1 MLKVA
6 TGENTDHPAMMH
18 TYGVFRRYLRQQLK
32 AVDTARQQTRYI
44 TFGPIN
50 LVHVPIA
57 LISTALIFAMLIAR
71 FFRRRTDDVTLL
83 MATVCLALLGNAF
96 ICGVISGPHD
106 RYGSRLAWIATFT
119 VLIAVLRRF
128 GQDDEPGNA
137 SLSLGEEI
145 QHA

>member
-1 MLKVA
+1 
-6 TGENTDHPAMMH
+6 MMH

-32 AVDTARQQTRYI
+32 AVDAARQQTRYI

-106 RYGSRLAWIATFT
+106 RYGSRLAWIATFA
-119 VLIAVLRRF
+119 VLVAVLRRF
-128 GQDDEPGNA
+128 GRDDEPGDA
-137 SLSLGEEI
+137 SLSLGEKI